1 MTVDTLIEGYSIL
14 KEYIPSKE
22 RQAAA
27 DHLMSS
33 MADMLDEK
41 DLFELG
47 NSDSYLKNSFR
58 EYANDFEIDD
68 EKDDSDDYDYDED

>member
-47 NSDSYLKNSFR
+47 KADSYLKNSFR
-58 EYANDFEIDD
+58 EYAKDFEID
-68 EKDDSDDYDYDED
+68 EEDDSDDYDYDED